1 MKLFVI
7 YCYFI
12 FATLDL
18 LNLKHLLSPIL
29 RFAQNDKI
37 QNNLNQNINYWKI
50 LATVTTKQQSDKSGK
65 YQVSVPIFSD
75 DLQKLNNK
83 EILLKGYIIP
93 LQELRKQ
100 NYFVLSRYPYSLCYF
115 CGGAGIESVIE
126 VNSTK
131 DIKFTENAVTLK
143 GIFKLNP
150 TNPNQ
155 LLYILNDAEVVKE

>member
-1 MKLFVI
+1 M
-7 YCYFI
+7 
-12 FATLDL
+12 LDL
-18 LNLKHLLSPIL
+18 VDLVSYS
-29 RFAQNDKI
+29 QNNT
-37 QNNLNQNINYWKI
+37 QNNLHQNINFWNV
-50 LATVTTKQQSDKSGK
+50 LATVKTKQQSDKSGK
-65 YQVSVPIFSD
+65 YQVSVPVFSS
-75 DLQKLNNK
+75 DLQKLNSK
-83 EILLKGYIIP
+83 EIILKGYIIP

-126 VNSTK
+126 VNSHQ

-155 LLYILNDAEVVKE
+155 LLYILNEAEVVNN

>member
-7 YCYFI
+7 LCYFI
-12 FATLDL
+12 ATII
-18 LNLKHLLSPIL
+18 NLSPKL
-29 RFAQNDKI
+29 TSLKDFAGLIPYSQDNF
-37 QNNLNQNINYWKI
+37 QQNINYWKV